1 MKQNPLNMMPN
12 NELEWLALAKRYI
25 RERDYQY
32 YTERIRDAAFD
43 LFYDGENLRK
53 EFLNLIPVSEL
64 ATVRYTMDI
73 LKTISSFYV
82 DEWSGYRGSIKEQ
95 VLLEN
100 IDKIEKIMQKEL
112 SIRSNFTIFYS
123 WQCDSDKKFNRNFI
137 ENCLS
142 NAINR
147 INKVIDYTLILDKNT
162 IGESGSPDIV
172 NVILNKID
180 MAIGF
185 VADITPIVCL
195 KEKYLSNSNIMLE
208 LDYALSSLS
217 DERVILICNTSKC
230 RLNDLPF
237 DLGLKRI
244 VSYEYDEESD
254 ANKAKNQKEK
264 LENTLYEAIQ
274 AIINL

>member
-172 NVILNKID
+172 SVILNKID

-195 KEKYLSNSNIMLE
+195 KEKYLSNSNVMLE
-208 LDYALSSLS
+208 LGYALSSLS

>member
-147 INKVIDYTLILDKNT
+147 INKVIDYTLILAKNT

-195 KEKYLSNSNIMLE
+195 KEKYLSNSNVMLE
-208 LDYALSSLS
+208 LGYALSSLS

>member
-195 KEKYLSNSNIMLE
+195 KEKYLSNSNVMIE
-208 LDYALSSLS
+208 LGYALSSLS

>member
-142 NAINR
+142 NAING

-195 KEKYLSNSNIMLE
+195 KEKYLSNSNVMLE
-208 LDYALSSLS
+208 LVYALSSLS

>member
-123 WQCDSDKKFNRNFI
+123 LQCDSDKKFNRNFI

-195 KEKYLSNSNIMLE
+195 KEKYLSNSNVMLE
-208 LDYALSSLS
+208 LGYALSSLS

>member
-162 IGESGSPDIV
+162 IGESVSPDIV

-195 KEKYLSNSNIMLE
+195 KEKYLSNSNVMLE
-208 LDYALSSLS
+208 LGYALSSLS

>member
-195 KEKYLSNSNIMLE
+195 KEKYLSNSNVMLE
-208 LDYALSSLS
+208 LGYALSSLS

>member
-162 IGESGSPDIV
+162 IEESGSPDIV

-195 KEKYLSNSNIMLE
+195 KEKYLSNSNVMLE
-208 LDYALSSLS
+208 LGYALSSLS

>member
-1 MKQNPLNMMPN
+1 MEN
-12 NELEWLALAKRYI
+12 NRALYRKELEWLALAKRYI

-147 INKVIDYTLILDKNT
+147 INKVIDYTLILHKNT

-195 KEKYLSNSNIMLE
+195 KEKYLSNSNVMLE
-208 LDYALSSLS
+208 LGYALSSLS

>member
-195 KEKYLSNSNIMLE
+195 KEKYLSNSNVMLE
-208 LDYALSSLS
+208 LGYALSSLS

-264 LENTLYEAIQ
+264 LENTLYEAI
-274 AIINL
+274 INL

>member
-162 IGESGSPDIV
+162 IGESGSLDIV

-195 KEKYLSNSNIMLE
+195 KEKYLSNSNVMLE
-208 LDYALSSLS
+208 LGYALSSLS

>member
-1 MKQNPLNMMPN
+1 MIN
-12 NELEWLALAKRYI
+12 NSALYRKELEWLALAKKYI
-25 RERDYQY
+25 REHNFKY
-32 YTERIRDAAFD
+32 YTNYIRDAVVD
-43 LFYDGENLRK
+43 LFYDGDNLRK
-53 EFLNLIPVSEL
+53 EFFNLIPVSEL
-64 ATVRYTMDI
+64 ATIRYTMDI
-73 LKTISSFYV
+73 LKTISGLYM

-123 WQCDSDKKFNRNFI
+123 WQSDSNAKYNRNFI
-137 ENCLS
+137 EKCLS
-142 NAINR
+142 NAINK
-147 INKVIDYTLILDKNT
+147 INEAIDYTLILDKNT
-162 IGESGSPDIV
+162 KGESGSPDIV

-185 VADITPIVCL
+185 VADITPIVRF
-195 KEKYLSNSNIMLE
+195 KEKYLSNSNVMLE
-208 LDYALSSLS
+208 LGYALSSLS
-217 DERVILICNTSKC
+217 DERVILICNTSIC

-254 ANKAKNQKEK
+254 SNKAKEQKEK
-264 LENTLYEAIQ
+264 LENILYEAIK

>member
-185 VADITPIVCL
+185 VADITPILCL
-195 KEKYLSNSNIMLE
+195 KEKYLSNSNVMLE
-208 LDYALSSLS
+208 LGYALSSLS

>member
-195 KEKYLSNSNIMLE
+195 KEKYLSNSNVMLE
-208 LDYALSSLS
+208 LGYALSSLS

-237 DLGLKRI
+237 DFGLKRI

>member
-147 INKVIDYTLILDKNT
+147 INKVIDYTPILDKNT

-195 KEKYLSNSNIMLE
+195 KEKYLSNSNVMLE
-208 LDYALSSLS
+208 LGYALSSLS

>member
-1 MKQNPLNMMPN
+1 MEN
-12 NELEWLALAKRYI
+12 NRALYRKELEWLALAKRYI

-32 YTERIRDAAFD
+32 YTEHIRDAAFD

-162 IGESGSPDIV
+162 IGESGPPDIV

-195 KEKYLSNSNIMLE
+195 KEKYLSNSNVMLE
-208 LDYALSSLS
+208 LGYALSSLS

>member
-123 WQCDSDKKFNRNFI
+123 WQCDFDKKFNRNFI

-195 KEKYLSNSNIMLE
+195 KEKYLSNSNVMLE
-208 LDYALSSLS
+208 LGYALSSLS

-274 AIINL
+274 SIINL

>member
-195 KEKYLSNSNIMLE
+195 KEKYLSNSNVMLE

>member
-123 WQCDSDKKFNRNFI
+123 WQCDSEKKFNRNFI

-195 KEKYLSNSNIMLE
+195 KEKYLSNSNVMLE
-208 LDYALSSLS
+208 LGYALSSLS

>member
-123 WQCDSDKKFNRNFI
+123 WQCDSDKKFNRNCI

-195 KEKYLSNSNIMLE
+195 KEKYLSNSNVMLE
-208 LDYALSSLS
+208 LGYALSSLS

>member
-43 LFYDGENLRK
+43 LFYDGENLIK

-195 KEKYLSNSNIMLE
+195 KEKYLSNSNVMLE
-208 LDYALSSLS
+208 LGYALSSLS